1 MPPHWLPRI
10 RQHGVTVRIASRS
23 PSGNSLDNLANH
35 FSMRSNKTLTW
46 IVWGLTTAAMACHSL
61 RAQSAQ
67 GQFLPEIDSYWT
79 LTPAMR
85 VETLVARTKD
95 GDSFNSASVGS
106 GIDFFVKPLSS
117 TRRTNWDEAN
127 RKLLTFGVTYRYIH
141 NVDKA
146 DENRLQFDVSPK
158 YPLPKD
164 MLLDDRNR
172 VELRII
178 SGDGTWRY
186 RNRLTFQRT
195 FQTHRFKSTPYARAE
210 AFYEI
215 NQGEWSEWTYSFGGF
230 IPIRERIEVEPY
242 YERQDLYGSKPSH
255 VNAFGITIA
264 FYFRKSTDIKNG
276 K

>member
-1 MPPHWLPRI
+1 MGKTLTRI
-10 RQHGVTVRIASRS
+10 FWGVTVAATICQT
-23 PSGNSLDNLANH
+23 
-35 FSMRSNKTLTW
+35 SN
-46 IVWGLTTAAMACHSL
+46 
-61 RAQSAQ
+61 AQSTQ
-67 GQFLPEIDSYWT
+67 QQFLPEIDSYWT
-79 LTPAMR
+79 LAPVMR
-85 VETLVARTKD
+85 VQTLVARTKD
-95 GDSFNSASVGS
+95 GDSFNSATVGS

-127 RKLLTFGVTYRYIH
+127 RKLLTFGVTYRFIH

-164 MLLDDRNR
+164 MLIDDRNR
-172 VELRII
+172 LELRVI
-178 SGDGTWRY
+178 SGDVTWRY

-195 FQTHRFKSTPYARAE
+195 FQTHRFKFTPYARAE

-230 IPIRERIEVEPY
+230 IPISEHIEVEPY

-255 VNAFGITIA
+255 VNAFGITLA
-264 FYFRKSTDIKNG
+264 FYFRKSAANKSG